1 MKCPKCQFDNPSDT
15 YFCGKCGAKLSFD
28 RGHELSSPESD
39 AASPNLQTETLQA
52 PVRELATGASFAGRY
67 QVIEELG
74 KGGMGKVYK
83 VLDTS
88 INEKIALKLLKPEI
102 AADRETI
109 ERFSNELKFAR
120 KIRHKNVCQMFDL
133 GKAEG
138 APFITME
145 YVAGE
150 DLKSMIRM
158 SKRLSIGTAV
168 GIAKQISEGLAEAH
182 ALGVV
187 HRDLKPSNIMIDKDG
202 NVRIMDFGIARS
214 LKGKGITGAGV
225 MIGTPEYMSPEQI
238 EGKEVDQR
246 TDIYSL
252 GVIIYEM
259 VTDRVPFE
267 GDTPFTIG
275 VKHKSEMPKNPREVN
290 PQIPED
296 LSGVILRCLEKDKE
310 KRYQNAADV
319 RIELEKIEQGL
330 PTTDRIIPKKKGL
343 TSKEIT
349 VKFNVKKIL
358 IPALVF
364 LTLVVAA
371 VLIWR
376 FIPKKET
383 APAVTATAKK
393 SIAVLPF
400 EDLSAGKDQEPLA
413 DGIPETL
420 INSLSSIEGLH
431 VSARTSSFS
440 FKGKQQDI
448 REIGQKLGVESLLE
462 GSIQVAGNKLRI
474 MVRLINI
481 ANGFPIWSQDY
492 NKTMDDVFSIQDDI
506 AQSVVKALK
515 IKLLGEKEEQLV
527 KSYTAS
533 REAYNFYLQG
543 RYFWEKRGKEDVER
557 AVEFF
562 NKAIEK
568 DQTYALAYAGIADSY
583 DVLGDNLLIPSNEAF
598 PKAKAAALKALE
610 INDGLAEAHVS
621 LASILDHEHNFSR
634 AEKEYKIAIE
644 LNPGYATAHHWY
656 ALFLSYQGRHDE
668 AIKEILQ
675 ARELDPLSPRINA
688 NVGYIL
694 YNARRYDQA
703 IGELKKSAGLFPE
716 HATNYGYA
724 GYVYALTG
732 RYEEALSAF
741 NHALELEASAGEF
754 ILWPAYCYARS
765 GKQAEAQKL
774 LERFIEYSKKN
785 FVSATEIALVYTG
798 LNDKEQAFIWLD
810 KAFSEND
817 ALLSRLKVDPA
828 FDPLLSDPRFTA
840 LLRKIGFEK

>member
-1 MKCPKCQFDNPSDT
+1 MAIKCPKCHSENPETKQFCADCGTQLPPLKDT
-15 YFCGKCGAKLSFD
+15 Y
-28 RGHELSSPESD
+28 PE
-39 AASPNLQTETLQA
+39 ATETLQT
-52 PVRELATGASFAGRY
+52 PVRELTTGSTFAGRY
-67 QVIEELG
+67 KVIEELG

-102 AADRETI
+102 AADQETI
-109 ERFSNELKFAR
+109 ERFSNELKLAR

-133 GKAEG
+133 GKTEG

-168 GIAKQISEGLAEAH
+168 GIAKQICEGLAEAH

-225 MIGTPEYMSPEQI
+225 MIGTPEYMSPEQV
-238 EGKEVDQR
+238 EGKDVDQR

-259 VTDRVPFE
+259 VTGRVPFE
-267 GDTPFTIG
+267 GDTPFTVG
-275 VKHKSEMPKNPREVN
+275 VKHKSEMPRNPREVN

-310 KRYQNAADV
+310 KRYQSAADM
-319 RIELEKIEQGL
+319 RAELEKIEYGL
-330 PTTDRIIPKKKGL
+330 PTADRIITKRKGL

-349 VKFNVKKIL
+349 VKFNVRK
-358 IPALVF
+358 VF
-364 LTLVVAA
+364 VPTIIIFVLAVAA
-371 VLIWR
+371 VLIWL

-383 APAVTATAKK
+383 GPAVTATAKK

-400 EDLSAGKDQEPLA
+400 EDLSAAKDQEPLA

-420 INSLSSIEGLH
+420 INALSSIEGLH

-440 FKGKQQDI
+440 FKEKQPDI

-492 NKTMDDVFSIQDDI
+492 NKTVNDVFSIQDDI

-515 IKLLGEKEEQLV
+515 IKLLGEKQEPIV
-527 KSYTAS
+527 RNCTTN
-533 REAYNFYLQG
+533 REAYNLYLQG

-557 AVEFF
+557 AIEFF

-568 DQTYALAYAGIADSY
+568 DPTYALAYAGVADSY
-583 DVLGDNLLIPSNEAF
+583 QVLGDNLLIPPNEAF

-610 INDGLAEAHVS
+610 LDNSLAEAHVP
-621 LASILDHEHNFSR
+621 LAALLETYEHNFSR
-634 AEKEYKIAIE
+634 AEKEYKIAIG
-644 LNPGYATAHHWY
+644 LSPGYATAYHWY
-656 ALFLSYQGRHDE
+656 ALFLSFQGRHDE

-724 GYVYALTG
+724 GYLYALTG

-754 ILWPAYCYARS
+754 ILWPALCYARS
-765 GKQAEAQKL
+765 GDRAEAQKRL
-774 LERFIEYSKKN
+774 KNIIEYSKKN

-817 ALLSRLKVDPA
+817 ALLNRLKVEPA
-828 FDPLLSDPRFTA
+828 FDPLRSDPRFTA

>member
-1 MKCPKCQFDNPSDT
+1 MKCPKCQFDNPDST
-15 YFCGKCGAKLSFD
+15 RFCGNCAGPLQPTEK
-28 RGHELSSPESD
+28 PEISV
-39 AASPNLQTETLQA
+39 TETLEA
-52 PVRELATGASFAGRY
+52 PIKELTTGATFARRY

-83 VLDTS
+83 VFDTS
-88 INEKIALKLLKPEI
+88 IKEKIALKLLKPEI
-102 AADRETI
+102 AADLETI

-138 APFITME
+138 TPYITME

-168 GIAKQISEGLAEAH
+168 GIAKQICEGLAEAH

-225 MIGTPEYMSPEQI
+225 MIGTPEYMSPEQV
-238 EGKEVDQR
+238 EGKEADQR
-246 TDIYSL
+246 SDIYSL
-252 GVIIYEM
+252 GVIIFEM
-259 VTDRVPFE
+259 VTGRVPFD
-267 GDTPFTIG
+267 GDTPLSIAH
-275 VKHKSEMPKNPREVN
+275 KHKYEPPQDPKKIN
-290 PQIPED
+290 PQISED
-296 LSGVILRCLEKDKE
+296 LSAVILRCLEKDKE
-310 KRYQNAADV
+310 NRYQSAADL
-319 RIELEKIEQGL
+319 RSELEKIEQGL
-330 PTTDRIIPKKKGL
+330 PLTDRIISKKKGF

-349 VKFNVKKIL
+349 VKFNVKK
-358 IPALVF
+358 ALVPAIIV
-364 LTLVVAA
+364 LVLAVAA

-383 APAVTATAKK
+383 GPAATATAKK

-400 EDLSAGKDQEPLA
+400 EDLSASKDQEPLA

-420 INSLSSIEGLH
+420 INALSSIEGLH

-448 REIGQKLGVESLLE
+448 REIGQKLGVETLLE
-462 GSIQVAGNKLRI
+462 GSIQVAANKLRI

-481 ANGFPIWSQDY
+481 DNGFPIWSQDY
-492 NKTMDDVFSIQDDI
+492 NKTVDDVFSIQDDI

-515 IKLLGEKEEQLV
+515 IKLLGEKQEPIV
-527 KSYTAS
+527 KSYTAN
-533 REAYNFYLQG
+533 REAYNLYLQG

-557 AVEFF
+557 AVEFL

-568 DQTYALAYAGIADSY
+568 DPGYALAYAGIADSFS
-583 DVLGDNLLIPSNEAF
+583 VLGDNLYISPNEAF

-610 INDGLAEAHVS
+610 IDVSLAEAHVS
-621 LASILDHEHNFSR
+621 LASVLESYGHNFPS
-634 AEKEYKIAIE
+634 AEKEYKKAIE

-656 ALFLSYQGRHDE
+656 AFHLSWVGRHEE
-668 AIKEILQ
+668 AIKEITL

-688 NVGYIL
+688 NVGLLL
-694 YNARRYDQA
+694 YYARKYDKA
-703 IGELKKSAGLFPE
+703 IEELKKSAGLFPE
-716 HATNYGYA
+716 HATNYDYA

-741 NHALELEASAGEF
+741 NHALELEASAGELS
-754 ILWPAYCYARS
+754 LWPAYCYARS
-765 GKQAEAQKL
+765 GNRTEAQKR
-774 LERFIEYSKKN
+774 LEKIIESSKKS
-785 FVSATEIALVYTG
+785 FVPSTEIARVYTG
-798 LNDKEQAFIWLD
+798 LGDKEQAFTWLD

-817 ALLSRLKVDPA
+817 AKLVYLKVDPT
-828 FDPLLSDPRFTA
+828 FDPLRSDPRFTA

>member
-15 YFCGKCGAKLSFD
+15 SFCGKCGTKLSFV
-28 RGHELSSPESD
+28 RGHEPPEFGVVSP
-39 AASPNLQTETLQA
+39 AVLTETLQA
-52 PVRELATGASFAGRY
+52 PIRELTTGATFAGRY
-67 QVIEELG
+67 RVIEELG

-102 AADRETI
+102 AAGRETI

-138 APFITME
+138 TPYITME

-158 SKRLSIGTAV
+158 SKGLSIGTAV
-168 GIAKQISEGLAEAH
+168 DIAKQICEGLAEAH

-238 EGKEVDQR
+238 EGKDVDQQ

-252 GVIIYEM
+252 GVVIYEM
-259 VTDRVPFE
+259 VTGHVPFE
-267 GDTPFTIG
+267 GDTPFTVG
-275 VKHKSEMPKNPREVN
+275 VKHKSEMPRNPREVN
-290 PQIPED
+290 PQIPEG

-319 RIELEKIEQGL
+319 RAELAKIEQGL

-343 TSKEIT
+343 ASKEIT
-349 VKFNVKKIL
+349 VKFNVKKIFV
-358 IPALVF
+358 PALVF
-364 LTLVVAA
+364 LTIAVVAI
-371 VLIWR
+371 LIWR
-376 FIPKKET
+376 FIPKKESAPPT
-383 APAVTATAKK
+383 AAKK

-400 EDLSAGKDQEPLA
+400 KDLSATKDQEPLA

-420 INSLSSIEGLH
+420 INALSSIEGLH
-431 VSARTSSFS
+431 ISARTSSFS

-448 REIGQKLGVESLLE
+448 REIGQKLGVDTLLE

-492 NKTMDDVFSIQDDI
+492 NKTVDDVFSIQDDI

-515 IKLLGEKEEQLV
+515 IKLLGEKQEPIV
-527 KSYTAS
+527 KSYTAN
-533 REAYNFYLQG
+533 REAYNLYLQG

-557 AVEFF
+557 AIEFF
-562 NKAIEK
+562 NRAIEE
-568 DQTYALAYAGIADSY
+568 DPGYALAYAGIADSY
-583 DVLGDNLLIPSNEAF
+583 QVLGDNLLISPNDAF

-610 INDGLAEAHVS
+610 IDDSLAEAHVP
-621 LASILDHEHNFSR
+621 LAAVLETYEHNISR
-634 AEKEYKIAIE
+634 AEKEYKIASK

-694 YNARRYDQA
+694 YNARRYGQA
-703 IGELKKSAGLFPE
+703 IEELKKSTELFPE
-716 HATNYGYA
+716 HATNHGYT

-741 NHALELEASAGEF
+741 NHALELDASAGEF
-754 ILWPAYCYARS
+754 ILWPALCYARS
-765 GKQAEAQKL
+765 GDRAEAQKL
-774 LERFIEYSKKN
+774 LERLIEYSKKN

-798 LNDKEQAFIWLD
+798 LNDKKEAFFWLD

-817 ALLSRLKVDPA
+817 ALLNRLKVDPA
-828 FDPLLSDPRFTA
+828 FDPLRHDPRFIS

>member
-15 YFCGKCGAKLSFD
+15 YFCGKCGTKLSFVQ
-28 RGHELSSPESD
+28 GHEPPEFGVVSPVV
-39 AASPNLQTETLQA
+39 QTETLQA
-52 PVRELATGASFAGRY
+52 PIRELATGATFAGRY

-102 AADRETI
+102 AVDRETI

-138 APFITME
+138 APYITME

-150 DLKSMIRM
+150 DLRSMIRM
-158 SKRLSIGTAV
+158 SKELSIGTAV
-168 GIAKQISEGLAEAH
+168 DITKQICEGLAEAH

-202 NVRIMDFGIARS
+202 SVRIMDFGIARS
-214 LKGKGITGAGV
+214 LKVKGITGAGV
-225 MIGTPEYMSPEQI
+225 MIGTPEYMSPEQV

-259 VTDRVPFE
+259 VTGRVPFE
-267 GDTPFTIG
+267 GDTPFTVGI
-275 VKHKSEMPKNPREVN
+275 KHKSEIPKNPREVN
-290 PQIPED
+290 PQIPEG

-319 RIELEKIEQGL
+319 RTELERIEQGL

-358 IPALVF
+358 VPTVIVF
-364 LTLVVAA
+364 ILAVSA

-376 FIPKKET
+376 FIPKKE
-383 APAVTATAKK
+383 AAATTTTKK

-400 EDLSAGKDQEPLA
+400 EDLSAGKSQEPLA
-413 DGIPETL
+413 EGIPETL
-420 INSLSSIEGLH
+420 INALSSIEGLH

-492 NKTMDDVFSIQDDI
+492 NKTVDDVFSIQDDI

-515 IKLLGEKEEQLV
+515 IKLLGEKQGPIV
-527 KSYTAS
+527 KSYTAN
-533 REAYNFYLQG
+533 REAYNLYLQG

-557 AVEFF
+557 AIRFF
-562 NKAIEK
+562 NKAVEK

-583 DVLGDNLLIPSNEAF
+583 LVLGDNLLIPPNEAF
-598 PKAKAAALKALE
+598 PKTKTAALKALE
-610 INDGLAEAHVS
+610 IDDGLAEAHVS
-621 LASILDHEHNFSR
+621 LASILEHELDFSR
-634 AEKEYKIAIE
+634 AEIEYKKAIE
-644 LNPGYATAHHWY
+644 LNPGYATAHHWH
-656 ALFLSYQGRHDE
+656 ALFLSYQSQHEE
-668 AIKEILQ
+668 AIEEIER

-688 NVGYIL
+688 NVGFVL
-694 YNARRYDQA
+694 YLARKYEQA
-703 IGELKKSAGLFPE
+703 IGELKKSAELFPE
-716 HATNYGYA
+716 HAANYGYI
-724 GYVYALTG
+724 GEVYALMG
-732 RYEEALSAF
+732 LYDKARSAF
-741 NHALELEASAGEF
+741 NHALELEAGAGEF

-765 GKQAEAQKL
+765 GNRTEAQKR
-774 LERFIEYSKKN
+774 LENVIEYSNKN
-785 FVSATEIALVYTG
+785 FVSATEIARVYTG
-798 LNDKEQAFIWLD
+798 LGDTEQALMWLD
-810 KAFSEND
+810 KAVSEND
-817 ALLSRLKVDPA
+817 AILVRLKVDPTL
-828 FDPLLSDPRFTA
+828 DPLRSNPRFSA